1 MDNYIARKNAQNN
14 EKKSN
19 TRLII
24 ATSLFFTSVL
34 ASFLI
39 SYLSHQ
45 RGSYWVV
52 TQPIA
57 KGVQI
62 SASDI
67 GLEDANL
74 AKGISGYLSATS
86 NPIGSIALRTMAAGE
101 LISRTSISEDSAELT
116 SESISLAVRNSD
128 LPSSASPGDLVS
140 LFQVHDSRNGEATPA
155 PERIESGVFIREI
168 SRKGSNFG
176 SDVTLTISLHRDD
189 VAKVLAATTS
199 GRIVVVSTHG

>member
-1 MDNYIARKNAQNN
+1 MAKFI

-39 SYLSHQ
+39 SYVSHQ
-45 RGSYWVV
+45 SRSYWVL

-62 SASDI
+62 SAADI
-67 GLEDANL
+67 ELQKADL
-74 AKGISGYLSATS
+74 AQAMGGYLTTAA
-86 NPIGSIALRTMAAGE
+86 NPIGSITRRAMTAGE
-101 LISRTSISEDSAELT
+101 LINRFAISEDSDELT

-128 LPSSASPGDLVS
+128 LPARTSPGDLVA
-140 LFQVHDSRNGEATPA
+140 LYQVQDSRNGEVTPA
-155 PERIESGVFIREI
+155 PLRIQSGVFIREI

-176 SDVTLTISLHRDD
+176 SEVSLTISLHRDD

-199 GRIVVVSTHG
+199 GRIVVVSSRG